1 MLLKGKGAILS
12 VLWKSLIVLFC
23 VWMNGIIRLKGQL
36 LFLMIQS
43 EAFHNIRTQ
52 NYVLTL
58 NMLMVLSAK

>member
-12 VLWKSLIVLFC
+12 LYTLILLFC

-43 EAFHNIRTQ
+43 EVFHNIRTQ
-52 NYVLTL
+52 NYILTL
-58 NMLMVLSAK
+58 NILMVLSAK